1 MSPPNGSDFYG
12 GDFIKAKYFSLYK
25 FDTADFYMYMTTDE
39 IRSTYLNFFK
49 DHGHEI
55 VHSSSLVPYNDPTL
69 LFTNAGMNQ
78 FKDIY
83 LGKDRRSYIN
93 ATTSQKCVR
102 AGGKQNDLDNVGYTA
117 RHHTFF
123 EMLGNFSFG
132 GYFKKE
138 AITYAWTLLTEGFK
152 LPKESLMVTVYAEDD
167 EAYNI
172 WHKQIGLPAEK
183 IVRIGDNKGG
193 RYNSDNFWQM
203 GDTGPCGPC
212 SEIFYD
218 HGEGIWGGPPGSAE
232 EDGDRF
238 IEIWNIVFMQYNR
251 QADGTFEPL
260 GKPMIDNGLGLERIA
275 AVLQGVHSNYDI
287 DLFRDLIDNVAE
299 ILHVTDKSSKS
310 LRVISDHIRSCSFLI
325 ADGVLPSNEG
335 RGYVLRRIIRR
346 AVRHGRL
353 LGAKDVFFYKVVQK
367 LVDLMGKAYPE
378 LVEQQALIERT
389 LKKEEEQFL
398 NTLDR
403 GLALLETELE
413 KLGAERKIPGEVVF
427 KLYDTYGFP
436 ADLTQDVVR
445 DRGYIVDMDGFE
457 EEMAKQ
463 RARAKSASTFGID
476 YNKELKINLE
486 TEFTGYDHLSDEG
499 EILAMFKGIEPCN
512 EVLTDEQ
519 AVIVL
524 NKTPFYGEMGGQVGD
539 TGEIRC
545 GNNLFIVENTRHV
558 GKATIHVG
566 RVELGEFKVGDKC
579 QANVDAK
586 RRKGIVAH
594 HSATH
599 LLHSALRTV
608 LGDHVHQ
615 KGSSVGPDRLR
626 FDFSHSQ
633 PLTTLERQQVVA
645 LVNEYIRENSPICT
659 DIMAL
664 EDAKK
669 TGAMALFDEKY
680 EGQVRVVTMGDASKE
695 LCGGTHAQRTG
706 DLGYFIIINDESIA
720 SGVRRIEALT
730 GAAAIEY
737 QQALTRGFAQACNIL
752 KTDNFSVVDK
762 VKFII
767 ERTNSLEHEN
777 MLLKEKL
784 VHYECVNLANH
795 VQEIKGVKLIAA
807 RVDKYSM
814 RELRLA
820 VDELKN
826 TLKTCV
832 VVLGSVDESGEKVNL
847 IAAISKDLT
856 DKLKAGE
863 LVNTVAA
870 FVGGKGGG
878 RPDMAQ
884 AGGTKPEGL
893 DDAIKAVEPFVQE
906 RL

>member
-1 MSPPNGSDFYG
+1 
-12 GDFIKAKYFSLYK
+12 
-25 FDTADFYMYMTTDE
+25 MYMTTDE
-39 IRSTYLNFFK
+39 IRQTYLNFFK

-55 VHSSSLVPYNDPTL
+55 VRSSSLVPYNDPTL

-83 LGKDRRSYIN
+83 LGKERRSYIN
-93 ATTSQKCVR
+93 ATTAQKCVR

-167 EAYNI
+167 EAYNV
-172 WHKQIGLPAEK
+172 WHNDIGLPPEK

-218 HGEGIWGGPPGSAE
+218 HGPQIWGGPPGSPE

-287 DLFRDLIDNVAE
+287 DLFRDLIDNVAS
-299 ILHVTDKSSKS
+299 ILGVSDKSNKS

-353 LGAKDVFFYKVVQK
+353 LGAKDVFFYKVVAK
-367 LVDLMGKAYPE
+367 LVELMGKAYPE

-403 GLALLETELE
+403 GLALLDAELE
-413 KLGAERKIPGEVVF
+413 KLGAERTIPGEVVF

-445 DRGYIVDMDGFE
+445 DRGYIVDMEGFDS
-457 EEMAKQ
+457 EMQKQ
-463 RARAKSASTFGID
+463 RERSKSASTFGVD
-476 YNKELKINLE
+476 YNKELKLNAE
-486 TEFTGYDHLSDEG
+486 TVFTGYDKTEDQGKIIAL
-499 EILAMFKGIEPCN
+499 FKGIEACDQ
-512 EVLTDEQ
+512 VLTDEQ

-524 NKTPFYGEMGGQVGD
+524 DQTPFYAEKGGQVGD

-545 GNNLFIVENTRHV
+545 GHNLFIVENTKYV
-558 GKATIHVG
+558 GKAAIHVG
-566 RVELGEFKVGDKC
+566 RVELGEFKLGDEC
-579 QANVDAK
+579 RAIVNNE
-586 RRKGIVAH
+586 RRLGIRAH

-599 LLHSALRTV
+599 LLHSALRAV

-626 FDFSHSQ
+626 FDYSHPQ
-633 PLTTLERQQVVA
+633 PLSTQERQQVVA
-645 LVNEYIRENSPICT
+645 LVNQYIRANDPIIT
-659 DIMAL
+659 EVMDL
-664 EDAKK
+664 DAAKHS
-669 TGAMALFDEKY
+669 GAQALFDEKY
-680 EGQVRVVTMGDASKE
+680 EGQVRVVTMGDSSKE
-695 LCGGTHAQRTG
+695 LCGGTHASRTG
-706 DLGYFIIINDESIA
+706 DLGYFLIVCDEAIA
-720 SGVRRIEALT
+720 SGIRRIEAIT

-737 QQALTRGFAQACNIL
+737 QQTVSRVVAQACNML
-752 KTDNFSVVDK
+752 KTDNFSIVERAKYMID
-762 VKFII
+762 
-767 ERTNSLEHEN
+767 RTNALEHEN

-784 VHYECVNLANH
+784 VHVECEALAHNT
-795 VQEIKGVKLIAA
+795 QEIKGVTVLVHTFKG
-807 RVDKYSM
+807 YSI
-814 RELRLA
+814 RELRIA
-820 VDELKN
+820 ADSLKDKLPN
-826 TLKTCV
+826 SV
-832 VVLGSVDESGEKVNL
+832 VVLATVDEEGSKVNL
-847 IAAISKDLT
+847 IVAISKELT
-856 DKLKAGE
+856 AKVKAGD
-863 LVNTVAA
+863 LANTVAA
-870 FVGGKGGG
+870 QVGGKGGG
-878 RPDMAQ
+878 RPEMAQ
-884 AGGTKPEGL
+884 AGGTKVEGL
-893 DDAIKAVEPFVQE
+893 AAGLALVEPFLQE

>member
-1 MSPPNGSDFYG
+1 MAGSLGCCLVWVTLDFLH
-12 GDFIKAKYFSLYK
+12 FKSFFLM
-25 FDTADFYMYMTTDE
+25 FMTTDE

-55 VHSSSLVPYNDPTL
+55 VRSSSLVPYNDPTL

-78 FKDIY
+78 FKDVY
-83 LGKDRRSYIN
+83 LGKDRRPYTN
-93 ATTSQKCVR
+93 ATTAQKCVR

-167 EAYNI
+167 EAYDI
-172 WHKQIGLPAEK
+172 WHNIVGLPAEK

-218 HGEGIWGGPPGSAE
+218 HGPDIWGGPPGSPD

-287 DLFRDLIDNVAE
+287 DLFRSLIDNVAE

-353 LGAKDVFFYKVVQK
+353 LGAKEVFFYKVVAK
-367 LVDLMGKAYPE
+367 LVELMGHAYPE

-403 GLALLETELE
+403 GLSLLDSELE
-413 KLGAERKIPGEVVF
+413 KLGAERTIPGEVVF

-457 EEMAKQ
+457 SEMQKQ
-463 RARAKSASTFGID
+463 RERAKASSTFGID
-476 YNKELKINLE
+476 YNKELKLNAE
-486 TEFTGYDHLSDEG
+486 TEFTGYDKTQDHAK
-499 EILAMFKGIEPCN
+499 IIAMFKGIEPCN
-512 EVLTDEQ
+512 EILTDEQ

-524 NKTPFYGEMGGQVGD
+524 EKTPFYGEKGGQIGD

-545 GNNLFIVENTRHV
+545 GHNLFIVENTKYV
-558 GKATIHVG
+558 GKAIIHMG
-566 RVELGEFKVGDKC
+566 RVELGEFQMGDEC
-579 QANVDAK
+579 EAIVDAK
-586 RRKGIVAH
+586 RRKRIAAN

-599 LLHSALRTV
+599 LLHAALRAV
-608 LGDHVHQ
+608 LGDHVVQ

-626 FDFSHSQ
+626 FDFSHPH
-633 PLTTLERQQVVA
+633 PLSTQERQQVVA
-645 LVNEYIRENSPICT
+645 LVNEYICENVPIIT
-659 DIMAL
+659 DVMDL
-664 EDAKK
+664 DAAKQ

-680 EGQVRVVTMGDASKE
+680 DGQVRVVSMAPFSKE
-695 LCGGTHAQRTG
+695 LCGGTHATRTG
-706 DLGYFIIINDESIA
+706 DLGYFLIASDESIA
-720 SGVRRIEALT
+720 SGIRRIEAMT
-730 GAAAIEY
+730 GPSAIEY
-737 QQALTRGFAQACNIL
+737 QQTIGRVISQACNIL
-752 KTDNFSVVDK
+752 KTDNFSIVERMK
-762 VKFII
+762 YMI
-767 ERTNSLEHEN
+767 EHTNSIEHEN

-784 VHYECVNLANH
+784 VHLDSINLAHNA
-795 VQEIKGVKLIAA
+795 QEVKGIKVVAA
-807 RVDKYSM
+807 KTDGYSM

-826 TLKTCV
+826 SLKTCI
-832 VVLGSVDESGEKVNL
+832 VVLGSADEHSDKVNL
-847 IAAISKDLT
+847 IAAVSKDLT
-856 DKLKAGE
+856 SKLKAGD
-863 LVNTVAA
+863 LVNAVAA
-870 FVGGKGGG
+870 YVDGKGGG

-884 AGGTKPEGL
+884 AGGTKKAGL
-893 DDAIKAVEPFVQE
+893 DDAIASVVPYLQE
-906 RL
+906 HL

>member
-1 MSPPNGSDFYG
+1 MS
-12 GDFIKAKYFSLYK
+12 
-25 FDTADFYMYMTTDE
+25 TDE
-39 IRSTYLNFFK
+39 IRNTYLNFFK

-55 VHSSSLVPYNDPTL
+55 VRSSSLVPYNDPTL

-83 LGKDRRSYIN
+83 LGKDRRPYIN
-93 ATTSQKCVR
+93 ATTAQKCVR

-138 AITYAWTLLTEGFK
+138 AITYAWELLTEGFK
-152 LPKESLMVTVYAEDD
+152 LPKESLMVTVYAEDQ
-167 EAYNI
+167 EAYDI
-172 WHKQIGLPAEK
+172 WHDIVGLPDEK

-212 SEIFYD
+212 SEVFYD
-218 HGEGIWGGPPGSAE
+218 HGEGIWGGPPGSPE

-260 GKPMIDNGLGLERIA
+260 GKPMIDNGLGLERVA

-287 DLFRDLIDNVAE
+287 DLFRALIDNVAE
-299 ILHVTDKSSKS
+299 ILGVQDKSAKS

-353 LGAKDVFFYKVVQK
+353 LGARDVFFYKVVAK
-367 LVDLMGKAYPE
+367 LVELMGKAYPE

-403 GLALLETELE
+403 GLALLDSELE
-413 KLGAERKIPGEVVF
+413 KLGAERTIPGEVVF

-457 EEMAKQ
+457 SEMAKQ

-476 YNKELKINLE
+476 YNKELKLDAQ
-486 TEFTGYDHLSDEG
+486 TTFSGYDGTEDRG
-499 EILAMFKGIEPCN
+499 KIIAMFKGVDACD

-524 NKTPFYGEMGGQVGD
+524 DNTPFYAEKGGQIGD

-545 GNNLFIVENTRHV
+545 NNNLFIVENTKFV

-566 RVELGEFKVGDKC
+566 RVELGEFKVGDECK
-579 QANVDAK
+579 AIVNAK
-586 RRKGIVAH
+586 RRKDIAAH

-599 LLHSALRTV
+599 LLHSALRAV

-626 FDFSHSQ
+626 FDYSHPQ
-633 PLTTLERQQVVA
+633 PLSTQERQQVVA
-645 LVNEYIRENSPICT
+645 LVNSYIRNNNPIVT
-659 DIMAL
+659 DVMDL
-664 EDAKK
+664 ECAKQS
-669 TGAMALFDEKY
+669 GAMALFDEKY
-680 EGQVRVVTMGDASKE
+680 EGMVRVVSMGHDSKE
-695 LCGGTHAQRTG
+695 LCGGTHARRTG
-706 DLGYFIIINDESIA
+706 DLGYFIIVSDESIA

-730 GAAAIEY
+730 GEAAIEY
-737 QQALTRGFAQACNIL
+737 QQTIARIVSQACNIM
-752 KTDNFSVVDK
+752 KTDNFSFVERAK
-762 VKFII
+762 YMI
-767 ERTNSLEHEN
+767 EHTNSIEHEN

-784 VHYECVNLANH
+784 VHLECVNFAHEATELN
-795 VQEIKGVKLIAA
+795 GVKVVA
-807 RVDKYSM
+807 RKVDGYSM

-832 VVLGSVDESGEKVNL
+832 VVLGSIDEKTDKVNL
-847 IAAISKDLT
+847 IAAVSKDLT
-856 DKLKAGE
+856 GKLKAGD
-863 LVNTVAA
+863 LVNAVAA
-870 FVGGKGGG
+870 HVDGKGGG

-884 AGGTKPEGL
+884 AGGTNKNGL
-893 DDAIKAVEPFVQE
+893 DAAINAVAPFLQE

>member
-1 MSPPNGSDFYG
+1 
-12 GDFIKAKYFSLYK
+12 
-25 FDTADFYMYMTTDE
+25 MYMSTDE
-39 IRSTYLNFFK
+39 IRNTYLNFFK

-55 VHSSSLVPYNDPTL
+55 VRSSSLVPYNDPTL

-83 LGKDRRSYIN
+83 LGKDRRPYIN
-93 ATTSQKCVR
+93 ATTAQKCVR

-138 AITYAWTLLTEGFK
+138 AITYAWELLTEGFK
-152 LPKESLMVTVYAEDD
+152 LPKESLMVTVYAEDQ
-167 EAYNI
+167 EAYDI
-172 WHKQIGLPAEK
+172 WHDIVGLPDEK

-212 SEIFYD
+212 SEVFYD
-218 HGEGIWGGPPGSAE
+218 HGEGIWGGPPGSPE

-260 GKPMIDNGLGLERIA
+260 GKPMIDNGLGLERVA

-287 DLFRDLIDNVAE
+287 DLFRALIDNVAE
-299 ILHVTDKSSKS
+299 ILGVQDKSAKS

-353 LGAKDVFFYKVVQK
+353 LGAKDVFFYKVVAK
-367 LVDLMGKAYPE
+367 LVELMGKAYPE

-403 GLALLETELE
+403 GLALLDSELE
-413 KLGAERKIPGEVVF
+413 KLGAERTIPGEVVF

-457 EEMAKQ
+457 SEMAKQ

-476 YNKELKINLE
+476 YNKELKLDAQ
-486 TEFTGYDHLSDEG
+486 TTFSGYDGTEDRG
-499 EILAMFKGIEPCN
+499 KIIAMFKGVDACD

-524 NKTPFYGEMGGQVGD
+524 DNTPFYAEKGGQIGD

-545 GNNLFIVENTRHV
+545 NNNLFIVENTKFV

-566 RVELGEFKVGDKC
+566 RVELGEFKVGDECK
-579 QANVDAK
+579 AIVNAK
-586 RRKGIVAH
+586 RRKDIAAH

-599 LLHSALRTV
+599 LLHSALRAV

-626 FDFSHSQ
+626 FDYSHPQ
-633 PLTTLERQQVVA
+633 PLSTQERQQVVA
-645 LVNEYIRENSPICT
+645 LVNSYIRNNNPIVT
-659 DIMAL
+659 DVMDL
-664 EDAKK
+664 ECAKQS
-669 TGAMALFDEKY
+669 GAMALFDEKY
-680 EGQVRVVTMGDASKE
+680 EGMVRVVSMGHDSKE
-695 LCGGTHAQRTG
+695 LCGGTHARRTG
-706 DLGYFIIINDESIA
+706 DLGYFIIVSDESIA

-730 GAAAIEY
+730 GEAAIEY
-737 QQALTRGFAQACNIL
+737 QQTIARIVSQACNIM
-752 KTDNFSVVDK
+752 KTDNFSFVERAK
-762 VKFII
+762 YMI
-767 ERTNSLEHEN
+767 EHTNSIEHEN

-784 VHYECVNLANH
+784 VHLECVNFAHEATELN
-795 VQEIKGVKLIAA
+795 GVKVVA
-807 RVDKYSM
+807 RKVDGYSM

-832 VVLGSVDESGEKVNL
+832 VVLGSIDEKTDKVNL
-847 IAAISKDLT
+847 IAAVSKDLT
-856 DKLKAGE
+856 GKLKAGD
-863 LVNTVAA
+863 LVNAVAA
-870 FVGGKGGG
+870 HVDGKGGG

-884 AGGTKPEGL
+884 AGGTNKNGL
-893 DDAIKAVEPFVQE
+893 DAAINAVAPFLQE

>member
-1 MSPPNGSDFYG
+1 
-12 GDFIKAKYFSLYK
+12 
-25 FDTADFYMYMTTDE
+25 MYMTTDE
-39 IRSTYLNFFK
+39 IRQTYLNFFK

-55 VHSSSLVPYNDPTL
+55 VRSSSLVPYNDPTL

-83 LGKDRRSYIN
+83 LGKERRSYIN
-93 ATTSQKCVR
+93 ATTAQKCVR

-167 EAYNI
+167 EAYNV
-172 WHKQIGLPAEK
+172 WHNDIGLPPEK

-218 HGEGIWGGPPGSAE
+218 HGPQIWGGPPGSPE

-287 DLFRDLIDNVAE
+287 DLFRDLIDNVAA
-299 ILHVTDKSSKS
+299 ILGVSDKSNKS

-353 LGAKDVFFYKVVQK
+353 LGAKDVFFYKVVAK
-367 LVDLMGKAYPE
+367 LVELMGKAYPE

-403 GLALLETELE
+403 GLALLDAELE
-413 KLGAERKIPGEVVF
+413 KLGAERTIPGEVVF

-445 DRGYIVDMDGFE
+445 DRGYIVDMEGFDS
-457 EEMAKQ
+457 EMQKQ
-463 RARAKSASTFGID
+463 RERSKSASTFGVD
-476 YNKELKINLE
+476 YNKELKLNAE
-486 TEFTGYDHLSDEG
+486 TVFTGYDKTEDQGKIIAL
-499 EILAMFKGIEPCN
+499 FKGIEACDQ
-512 EVLTDEQ
+512 VLTDEQ

-524 NKTPFYGEMGGQVGD
+524 DQTPFYAEKGGQVGD

-545 GNNLFIVENTRHV
+545 GHNLFIVENTKYV
-558 GKATIHVG
+558 GKAAIHVG
-566 RVELGEFKVGDKC
+566 RVELGEFKLGDEC
-579 QANVDAK
+579 RAIVNNE
-586 RRKGIVAH
+586 RRLGIRAH

-599 LLHSALRTV
+599 LLHSALRAV

-626 FDFSHSQ
+626 FDYSHPQ
-633 PLTTLERQQVVA
+633 PLSTQERQQVVA
-645 LVNEYIRENSPICT
+645 LVNQYIRANDPIVT
-659 DIMAL
+659 EVMDL
-664 EDAKK
+664 EAAKQS
-669 TGAMALFDEKY
+669 GAQALFDEKY
-680 EGQVRVVTMGDASKE
+680 EGQVRVVTMGDSSKE
-695 LCGGTHAQRTG
+695 LCGGTHASRTG
-706 DLGYFIIINDESIA
+706 DLGYFLIVSDEAIA
-720 SGVRRIEALT
+720 SGIRRIEAIT

-737 QQALTRGFAQACNIL
+737 QQTVSRVVAQACNML
-752 KTDNFSVVDK
+752 KTDNFSIVERAKYMID
-762 VKFII
+762 
-767 ERTNSLEHEN
+767 RTNALEHEN

-784 VHYECVNLANH
+784 VHVECEALAHNT
-795 VQEIKGVKLIAA
+795 QEIKGVTVLVHTFKG
-807 RVDKYSM
+807 YSI
-814 RELRLA
+814 RELRIA
-820 VDELKN
+820 ADSLKDKLPN
-826 TLKTCV
+826 SV
-832 VVLGSVDESGEKVNL
+832 VVLATVDEEGSKVNL
-847 IAAISKDLT
+847 IVAISKELT
-856 DKLKAGE
+856 AKVKAGD
-863 LVNTVAA
+863 LANTVAA
-870 FVGGKGGG
+870 QVGGKGGG
-878 RPDMAQ
+878 RPEMAQ
-884 AGGTKPEGL
+884 AGGTKVEGL
-893 DDAIKAVEPFVQE
+893 AAGLALVEPFLQE

>member
-1 MSPPNGSDFYG
+1 
-12 GDFIKAKYFSLYK
+12 
-25 FDTADFYMYMTTDE
+25 MYMTTDE
-39 IRSTYLNFFK
+39 IRQTYLNFFK

-55 VHSSSLVPYNDPTL
+55 VRSSSLVPYNDPTL

-83 LGKDRRSYIN
+83 LGKERRPYIN

-138 AITYAWTLLTEGFK
+138 AITYAWTLLTEAFK

-167 EAYNI
+167 EAYNV
-172 WHKQIGLPAEK
+172 WHNVIGLPAEK

-218 HGEGIWGGPPGSAE
+218 HGPQIWGGPPGSPE

-260 GKPMIDNGLGLERIA
+260 GKPMIDNGMGLERIA

-287 DLFRDLIDNVAE
+287 DLFRALIDNVAE
-299 ILHVTDKSSKS
+299 ILGVSDKSNKS

-353 LGAKDVFFYKVVQK
+353 LGAKDVFFYKVVAK
-367 LVDLMGKAYPE
+367 LVELMGKAYPE

-403 GLALLETELE
+403 GLALLDAELE
-413 KLGAERKIPGEVVF
+413 KLGAERTIPGEVVF

-445 DRGYIVDMDGFE
+445 DRGYIVDMDGFDS
-457 EEMAKQ
+457 EMQKQ
-463 RARAKSASTFGID
+463 RERSKSASTFGID
-476 YNKELKINLE
+476 YNKELKINTE
-486 TEFTGYDHLSDEG
+486 TEFTGYDQTEDEG
-499 EILAMFKGIEPCN
+499 KVIALFKGIEPCDS
-512 EVLTDEQ
+512 VLTDEQ
-519 AVIVL
+519 AVLVL
-524 NKTPFYGEMGGQVGD
+524 DKTPFYAEKGGQVGD

-545 GNNLFIVENTRHV
+545 GHNLFIVENTKFV
-558 GKATIHVG
+558 GKAAIHVG
-566 RVELGEFKVGDKC
+566 RVELGEFKVGDEC
-579 QANVDAK
+579 HAK
-586 RRKGIVAH
+586 VNAERRLGIRAH

-599 LLHSALRTV
+599 LLHAALREV

-626 FDFSHSQ
+626 FDYSHPQ
-633 PLTTLERQQVVA
+633 PLSTQERQQVVA
-645 LVNEYIRENSPICT
+645 LVNSYIRANDPIVT
-659 DIMAL
+659 EVMDL
-664 EDAKK
+664 DAAKQS
-669 TGAMALFDEKY
+669 GAQALFDEKY
-680 EGQVRVVTMGDASKE
+680 EGQVRVVTMGKSSKE
-695 LCGGTHAQRTG
+695 LCGGTHASRTG
-706 DLGYFIIINDESIA
+706 DLGYFLIVSDEAIA
-720 SGVRRIEALT
+720 SGIRRIEAIT

-737 QQALTRGFAQACNIL
+737 QQTVSRVVAQACNLL
-752 KTDNFSVVDK
+752 KTDNFSFV
-762 VKFII
+762 
-767 ERTNSLEHEN
+767 ERAKYMIDHTNALEHEN

-784 VHYECVNLANH
+784 VHVECEALAH
-795 VQEIKGVKLIAA
+795 KTQEIKGVTVLVHKF
-807 RVDKYSM
+807 KGYSI
-814 RELRLA
+814 RELRIAADTLTNKLPNSIVVLA
-820 VDELKN
+820 TVDEEG
-826 TLKTCV
+826 T
-832 VVLGSVDESGEKVNL
+832 KVNL
-847 IAAISKDLT
+847 IVAISKELT
-856 DKLKAGE
+856 SKIKAGD
-863 LVNTVAA
+863 LANAVATH
-870 FVGGKGGG
+870 VGGKGGG
-878 RPDMAQ
+878 RPEMAQ
-884 AGGTKPEGL
+884 AGGTKVEGL
-893 DDAIKAVEPFVQE
+893 DEALATVEPFLQE

>member
-1 MSPPNGSDFYG
+1 
-12 GDFIKAKYFSLYK
+12 
-25 FDTADFYMYMTTDE
+25 MYMTTDE

-55 VHSSSLVPYNDPTL
+55 VRSSSLVPYNDPTL

-78 FKDIY
+78 FKDVY
-83 LGKDRRSYIN
+83 LGKERRPYIN
-93 ATTSQKCVR
+93 ATTAQKCVR

-167 EAYNI
+167 EAYDVWHNI
-172 WHKQIGLPAEK
+172 IGLPEDK

-218 HGEGIWGGPPGSAE
+218 HGPEIWGGPPGSPD

-287 DLFRDLIDNVAE
+287 DLFRALIDNVAE
-299 ILHVTDKSSKS
+299 ILNVSDKSSKS

-353 LGAKDVFFYKVVQK
+353 LGAKEVFFYKVVAK
-367 LVDLMGKAYPE
+367 LVELMGKAYPE

-403 GLALLETELE
+403 GLALLDKELE
-413 KLGAERKIPGEVVF
+413 KLGAERTIPGEVVF

-445 DRGYIVDMDGFE
+445 DRGYVVDMDGFE
-457 EEMAKQ
+457 SEMSKQ
-463 RARAKSASTFGID
+463 RARAKSASTFGLD
-476 YNKELKINLE
+476 YNQELKINVE
-486 TEFTGYDHLSDEG
+486 TEFTGYDKTSDQAK
-499 EILAMFKGIEPCN
+499 IIALFKGIEPCD

-524 NKTPFYGEMGGQVGD
+524 EKSPFYAEKGGQVGD

-545 GNNLFIVENTRHV
+545 GHNLFIVENTKFV
-558 GKATIHVG
+558 GKAIIHIG
-566 RVELGEFKVGDKC
+566 RVELGEFKVGDEC
-579 QANVDAK
+579 EALVDAK
-586 RRKGIVAH
+586 RRKRIAAN

-599 LLHSALRTV
+599 LLHSALREV
-608 LGDHVHQ
+608 LGDHVMQ
-615 KGSSVGPDRLR
+615 KGSSVGPERLR
-626 FDFSHSQ
+626 FDFSHPH
-633 PLTTLERQQVVA
+633 PLSTQERQQVVA
-645 LVNEYIRENSPICT
+645 LVNEYICDNVPICT
-659 DIMAL
+659 DVMDL
-664 EDAKK
+664 DAAKA
-669 TGAMALFDEKY
+669 TGAMALFNEKY
-680 EGQVRVVTMGDASKE
+680 EGEVRVVSMGPFSKE
-695 LCGGTHAQRTG
+695 LCGGTHAHRTG
-706 DLGYFIIINDESIA
+706 DLGYFLIASDEAIA
-720 SGVRRIEALT
+720 SGIRRIEAMT
-730 GAAAIEY
+730 GPSAIEY
-737 QQALTRGFAQACNIL
+737 QQTISRVVAQACNIL
-752 KTDNFSVVDK
+752 KADNFSIVDRM
-762 VKFII
+762 KFMI
-767 ERTNSLEHEN
+767 EHTNSIEHEN

-784 VHYECVNLANH
+784 VHLDCVNLAH
-795 VQEIKGVKLIAA
+795 SAQEINGVKVIAA
-807 RVDKYSM
+807 KTDGYSK

-820 VDELKN
+820 ADELVH
-826 TLKTCV
+826 TLKSCV
-832 VVLGSVDESGEKVNL
+832 VVLGSPEAHEDKVSL
-847 IAAISKDLT
+847 IAAVSPDLT
-856 DKLKAGE
+856 AKVPANE
-863 LVNTVAA
+863 LVNAVAA
-870 FVGGKGGG
+870 YVGGKGGG
-878 RPDMAQ
+878 RPYVAQ
-884 AGGTKPEGL
+884 AGGTNKAGL
-893 DDAIKAVEPFVQE
+893 DDAIASVVPYLQE

>member
-1 MSPPNGSDFYG
+1 MS
-12 GDFIKAKYFSLYK
+12 
-25 FDTADFYMYMTTDE
+25 TDE
-39 IRSTYLNFFK
+39 IRNTYLNFFK

-55 VHSSSLVPYNDPTL
+55 VRSSSLVPYNDPTL

-83 LGKDRRSYIN
+83 LGKDRRPYIN
-93 ATTSQKCVR
+93 ATTAQKCVR

-138 AITYAWTLLTEGFK
+138 AITYAWELLTEGFK
-152 LPKESLMVTVYAEDD
+152 LPKESLMVTVYAEDQ
-167 EAYNI
+167 EAYDI
-172 WHKQIGLPAEK
+172 WHDIVGLPDEK

-212 SEIFYD
+212 SEVFYD
-218 HGEGIWGGPPGSAE
+218 HGEGIWGGPPGSPE

-260 GKPMIDNGLGLERIA
+260 GKPMIDNGLGLERVA

-287 DLFRDLIDNVAE
+287 DLFRALIDNVAE
-299 ILHVTDKSSKS
+299 ILGVQDKSSKS

-353 LGAKDVFFYKVVQK
+353 LGAKDVFFYKVVAK
-367 LVDLMGKAYPE
+367 LVELMGKAYPE

-403 GLALLETELE
+403 GLALLDSELE
-413 KLGAERKIPGEVVF
+413 KLGAERTIPGEVVF

-457 EEMAKQ
+457 SEMAKQ

-476 YNKELKINLE
+476 YNKELKLDAQ
-486 TEFTGYDHLSDEG
+486 TTFSGYDRTEDQG
-499 EILAMFKGIEPCN
+499 KIIAMFKGVDACD

-524 NKTPFYGEMGGQVGD
+524 DNTPFYAEKGGQIGD

-545 GNNLFIVENTRHV
+545 NNNLFIVENTKFV

-566 RVELGEFKVGDKC
+566 RVELGEFKVGDECK
-579 QANVDAK
+579 AIVNAK
-586 RRKGIVAH
+586 RRKDIAAH

-599 LLHSALRTV
+599 LLHSALRVV

-626 FDFSHSQ
+626 FDYSHPQ
-633 PLTTLERQQVVA
+633 PLTTQERQQVVA
-645 LVNEYIRENSPICT
+645 LVNSYIRNNNPIVT
-659 DIMAL
+659 DVMDL
-664 EDAKK
+664 ECAKQS
-669 TGAMALFDEKY
+669 GAMALFDEKY
-680 EGQVRVVTMGDASKE
+680 EGQVRVVSMGDDSKE
-695 LCGGTHAQRTG
+695 LCGGTHAKRTG
-706 DLGYFIIINDESIA
+706 DLGYFIIVSDESIA

-730 GAAAIEY
+730 GEAAIEY
-737 QQALTRGFAQACNIL
+737 QQTIARIVSQACNIM
-752 KTDNFSVVDK
+752 KTDNFSFVERAK
-762 VKFII
+762 YMI
-767 ERTNSLEHEN
+767 EHTNSIEHEN

-784 VHYECVNLANH
+784 VHLECVNFAHEATELN
-795 VQEIKGVKLIAA
+795 GVKVVA
-807 RVDKYSM
+807 RKVDGYSM

-832 VVLGSVDESGEKVNL
+832 VVLGSIDEKTDKVNL
-847 IAAISKDLT
+847 IAAVSKDLT
-856 DKLKAGE
+856 GKLKAGD
-863 LVNTVAA
+863 LVNAVAA
-870 FVGGKGGG
+870 HVDGKGGG

-884 AGGTKPEGL
+884 AGGTNKNGL
-893 DDAIKAVEPFVQE
+893 DAAINAVAPFLQE

>member
-1 MSPPNGSDFYG
+1 MS
-12 GDFIKAKYFSLYK
+12 
-25 FDTADFYMYMTTDE
+25 TDE
-39 IRSTYLNFFK
+39 IRNTYLNFFK

-55 VHSSSLVPYNDPTL
+55 VRSSSLVPYNDPTL

-83 LGKDRRSYIN
+83 LGKDRRPYIN
-93 ATTSQKCVR
+93 ATTAQKCVR

-138 AITYAWTLLTEGFK
+138 AITYAWELLTEGFK
-152 LPKESLMVTVYAEDD
+152 LPKESLMVTVYAEDQ
-167 EAYNI
+167 EAYDI
-172 WHKQIGLPAEK
+172 WHDIVGLPDEK

-212 SEIFYD
+212 SEVFYD
-218 HGEGIWGGPPGSAE
+218 HGEGIWGGPPGSPE

-260 GKPMIDNGLGLERIA
+260 GKPMIDNGLGLERVA

-287 DLFRDLIDNVAE
+287 DLFRALIDNVAE
-299 ILHVTDKSSKS
+299 ILGVQDKSAKS

-353 LGAKDVFFYKVVQK
+353 LGAKDVFFYKVVAK
-367 LVDLMGKAYPE
+367 LVELMGKAYPE

-403 GLALLETELE
+403 GLALLDSELE
-413 KLGAERKIPGEVVF
+413 KLGAERTIPGEVVF

-457 EEMAKQ
+457 SEMAKQ

-476 YNKELKINLE
+476 YNKELKLDAQ
-486 TEFTGYDHLSDEG
+486 TTFSGYDRTEDQG
-499 EILAMFKGIEPCN
+499 KIIAMFKGVDACD

-524 NKTPFYGEMGGQVGD
+524 DNTPFYAEKGGQIGD

-545 GNNLFIVENTRHV
+545 NNNLFIVENTKFV

-566 RVELGEFKVGDKC
+566 RVELGEFKVGDECK
-579 QANVDAK
+579 AIVNAK
-586 RRKGIVAH
+586 RRKDIAAH

-626 FDFSHSQ
+626 FDYSHPQ
-633 PLTTLERQQVVA
+633 PLSTQERQQVVA
-645 LVNEYIRENSPICT
+645 LVNSYIRNNNPIVT
-659 DIMAL
+659 DVMDL
-664 EDAKK
+664 ECAKQS
-669 TGAMALFDEKY
+669 GAMALFDEKY
-680 EGQVRVVTMGDASKE
+680 EGQVRVVSMGDDSKE
-695 LCGGTHAQRTG
+695 LCGGTHAKRTG
-706 DLGYFIIINDESIA
+706 DLGYFIIVSDESIA

-730 GAAAIEY
+730 GEAAIEY
-737 QQALTRGFAQACNIL
+737 QQTIARIVSQACNIM
-752 KTDNFSVVDK
+752 KTDNFSFVERAK
-762 VKFII
+762 YMI
-767 ERTNSLEHEN
+767 EHTNSIEHEN

-784 VHYECVNLANH
+784 VHLECVNFAHEATELN
-795 VQEIKGVKLIAA
+795 GVKVVA
-807 RVDKYSM
+807 RKVDGYSM

-832 VVLGSVDESGEKVNL
+832 VVLGSIDEKTDKVNL
-847 IAAISKDLT
+847 IAAVSKDLT
-856 DKLKAGE
+856 GKLKAGD
-863 LVNTVAA
+863 LVNAVAA
-870 FVGGKGGG
+870 HVDGKGGG

-884 AGGTKPEGL
+884 AGGTNKNGL
-893 DDAIKAVEPFVQE
+893 DAAINAVAPFLQE

>member
-1 MSPPNGSDFYG
+1 
-12 GDFIKAKYFSLYK
+12 
-25 FDTADFYMYMTTDE
+25 MYMSTDE
-39 IRSTYLNFFK
+39 IRNTYLNFFK

-55 VHSSSLVPYNDPTL
+55 VRSSSLVPYNDPTL

-83 LGKDRRSYIN
+83 LGKDRRPYIN
-93 ATTSQKCVR
+93 ATTAQKCVR

-138 AITYAWTLLTEGFK
+138 AITYAWELLTEGFK
-152 LPKESLMVTVYAEDD
+152 LPKESLMVTVYAEDQ
-167 EAYNI
+167 EAYDI
-172 WHKQIGLPAEK
+172 WHDIVGLPDEK

-212 SEIFYD
+212 SEVFYD
-218 HGEGIWGGPPGSAE
+218 HGEGIWGGPPGSPE

-260 GKPMIDNGLGLERIA
+260 GKPMIDNGLGLERVA

-287 DLFRDLIDNVAE
+287 DLFRALIDNVAE
-299 ILHVTDKSSKS
+299 ILGVQDKSAKS

-353 LGAKDVFFYKVVQK
+353 LGAKDVFFYKVVAK
-367 LVDLMGKAYPE
+367 LVELMGKAYPE

-403 GLALLETELE
+403 GLALLDSELE
-413 KLGAERKIPGEVVF
+413 KLGAERTIPGEVVF

-457 EEMAKQ
+457 SEMAKQ

-476 YNKELKINLE
+476 YNKELKLDAQ
-486 TEFTGYDHLSDEG
+486 TTFSGYDGTEDRG
-499 EILAMFKGIEPCN
+499 KIIAMFKGVDACD

-524 NKTPFYGEMGGQVGD
+524 DNTPFYAEKGGQIGD

-545 GNNLFIVENTRHV
+545 NNNLFIVENTKFV

-566 RVELGEFKVGDKC
+566 RVELGEFKVGDECK
-579 QANVDAK
+579 AIVNAK
-586 RRKGIVAH
+586 RRKDIAAH

-599 LLHSALRTV
+599 LLHSALRVV

-626 FDFSHSQ
+626 FDYSHPQ
-633 PLTTLERQQVVA
+633 PLSTQERQQVVA
-645 LVNEYIRENSPICT
+645 LVNSYIRNNNPIVT
-659 DIMAL
+659 DVMDL
-664 EDAKK
+664 ECAKQS
-669 TGAMALFDEKY
+669 GAMALFDEKY
-680 EGQVRVVTMGDASKE
+680 EGMVRVVSMGHDSKE
-695 LCGGTHAQRTG
+695 LCGGTHARRTG
-706 DLGYFIIINDESIA
+706 DLGYFIIVSDESIA

-730 GAAAIEY
+730 GEAAIEY
-737 QQALTRGFAQACNIL
+737 QQTIARIVSQACNIM
-752 KTDNFSVVDK
+752 KTDNFSFVERAK
-762 VKFII
+762 YMI
-767 ERTNSLEHEN
+767 EHTNSIEHEN

-784 VHYECVNLANH
+784 VHLECVNFAHEATELN
-795 VQEIKGVKLIAA
+795 GVKVVA
-807 RVDKYSM
+807 RKVDGYSM

-832 VVLGSVDESGEKVNL
+832 VVLGSIDEKTDKVNL
-847 IAAISKDLT
+847 IAAVSKDLT
-856 DKLKAGE
+856 GKLKAGD
-863 LVNTVAA
+863 LVNAVAA
-870 FVGGKGGG
+870 HVDGKGGG

-884 AGGTKPEGL
+884 AGGTNKNGL
-893 DDAIKAVEPFVQE
+893 DAAINAVAPFLQE

>member
-1 MSPPNGSDFYG
+1 
-12 GDFIKAKYFSLYK
+12 
-25 FDTADFYMYMTTDE
+25 MYMTTDE

-55 VHSSSLVPYNDPTL
+55 VRSSSLVPYNDPTL

-78 FKDIY
+78 FKDVY
-83 LGKDRRSYIN
+83 LGKERRPYIN
-93 ATTSQKCVR
+93 ATTAQKCVR

-167 EAYNI
+167 EAYDVWHNI
-172 WHKQIGLPAEK
+172 IGLPEDK

-218 HGEGIWGGPPGSAE
+218 HGPEIWGGPPGSPD

-287 DLFRDLIDNVAE
+287 DLFRALIDNVAE
-299 ILHVTDKSSKS
+299 ILNVSDKSSKS

-353 LGAKDVFFYKVVQK
+353 LGAKEVFFYKVVAK
-367 LVDLMGKAYPE
+367 LVELMGKAYPE

-403 GLALLETELE
+403 GLALLDKELE
-413 KLGAERKIPGEVVF
+413 KLGAERTIPGEVVF

-445 DRGYIVDMDGFE
+445 DRGYVVDMDGFE
-457 EEMAKQ
+457 SEMSKQ
-463 RARAKSASTFGID
+463 RARAKSASTFGLD
-476 YNKELKINLE
+476 YNQELKINVE
-486 TEFTGYDHLSDEG
+486 TEFTGYDKTSDQAK
-499 EILAMFKGIEPCN
+499 IIALFKGIEPCD

-524 NKTPFYGEMGGQVGD
+524 EKSPFYAEKGGQVGD

-545 GNNLFIVENTRHV
+545 GHNLFIVENTKFV
-558 GKATIHVG
+558 GKAIIHIG
-566 RVELGEFKVGDKC
+566 RVELGEFKVGDEC
-579 QANVDAK
+579 EALVDAK
-586 RRKGIVAH
+586 RRKRIAAN

-599 LLHSALRTV
+599 LLHSALREV
-608 LGDHVHQ
+608 LGDHVMQ
-615 KGSSVGPDRLR
+615 KGSSVGPERLR
-626 FDFSHSQ
+626 FDFSHPH
-633 PLTTLERQQVVA
+633 PLSTQERQQVVA
-645 LVNEYIRENSPICT
+645 LVNEYICDNVPICT
-659 DIMAL
+659 DVMDL
-664 EDAKK
+664 DAAKA
-669 TGAMALFDEKY
+669 TGAMALFNEKY
-680 EGQVRVVTMGDASKE
+680 EGEVRVVSMDPFSKE
-695 LCGGTHAQRTG
+695 LCGGTHAHRTG
-706 DLGYFIIINDESIA
+706 DLGYFLIASDEAIA
-720 SGVRRIEALT
+720 SGIRRIEAMT
-730 GAAAIEY
+730 GPSAIEY
-737 QQALTRGFAQACNIL
+737 QQTISRVVAQACNIL
-752 KTDNFSVVDK
+752 KADNFSIVDRMK
-762 VKFII
+762 YMI
-767 ERTNSLEHEN
+767 EHTNSIEHEN

-784 VHYECVNLANH
+784 VHLDCVNLAH
-795 VQEIKGVKLIAA
+795 SAQEINGVKVIAA
-807 RVDKYSM
+807 KTDGYSK

-820 VDELKN
+820 ADELVH
-826 TLKTCV
+826 TLKSCV
-832 VVLGSVDESGEKVNL
+832 VVLGSPEEHEDKVSL
-847 IAAISKDLT
+847 IAAVSPDLT
-856 DKLKAGE
+856 AKVPANE
-863 LVNTVAA
+863 LVNAVAA
-870 FVGGKGGG
+870 YVGGKGGG
-878 RPDMAQ
+878 RPYVAQ
-884 AGGTKPEGL
+884 AGGTNKAGL
-893 DDAIKAVEPFVQE
+893 DDAIASVVPYLQE

>member
-1 MSPPNGSDFYG
+1 
-12 GDFIKAKYFSLYK
+12 
-25 FDTADFYMYMTTDE
+25 MYMSTDE
-39 IRSTYLNFFK
+39 IRNTYLNFFK

-55 VHSSSLVPYNDPTL
+55 VRSSSLVPYNDPTL

-83 LGKDRRSYIN
+83 LGKDRRPYIN
-93 ATTSQKCVR
+93 ATTAQKCVR

-138 AITYAWTLLTEGFK
+138 AITYAWELLTEGFK
-152 LPKESLMVTVYAEDD
+152 LPKESLMVTVYAEDQ
-167 EAYNI
+167 EAYDI
-172 WHKQIGLPAEK
+172 WHDIVGLPDEK

-212 SEIFYD
+212 SEVFYD
-218 HGEGIWGGPPGSAE
+218 HGEGIWGGPPGSPE

-287 DLFRDLIDNVAE
+287 DLFRALIDNVAE
-299 ILHVTDKSSKS
+299 ILGVQDKSAKS

-353 LGAKDVFFYKVVQK
+353 LGAKDVFFYKVVAK
-367 LVDLMGKAYPE
+367 LVELMGKAYPE

-403 GLALLETELE
+403 GLALLDSELE
-413 KLGAERKIPGEVVF
+413 KLGAERTIPGEVVF

-457 EEMAKQ
+457 SEMAKQ

-476 YNKELKINLE
+476 YNKELKLDAQTTFSGYE
-486 TEFTGYDHLSDEG
+486 GTEDQGK
-499 EILAMFKGIEPCN
+499 IIAMFKGVDACD

-524 NKTPFYGEMGGQVGD
+524 DNTPFYAEKGGQIGD

-545 GNNLFIVENTRHV
+545 NNNLFIVENTKFV

-566 RVELGEFKVGDKC
+566 RVELGEFKVGDECK
-579 QANVDAK
+579 AIVNAK
-586 RRKGIVAH
+586 RRKDIAAH

-599 LLHSALRTV
+599 LLHSALRAV

-626 FDFSHSQ
+626 FDYSHPQ
-633 PLTTLERQQVVA
+633 PLSTQERQQVVA
-645 LVNEYIRENSPICT
+645 LVNSYIRNNNPIVT
-659 DIMAL
+659 DVMDL
-664 EDAKK
+664 ECAKQS
-669 TGAMALFDEKY
+669 GAMALFDEKY
-680 EGQVRVVTMGDASKE
+680 EGQVRVVSMGDDSKE
-695 LCGGTHAQRTG
+695 LCGGTHAKRTG
-706 DLGYFIIINDESIA
+706 DLGYFIIVSDESIA

-730 GAAAIEY
+730 GEAAIEY
-737 QQALTRGFAQACNIL
+737 QQTIARIVSQACNIM
-752 KTDNFSVVDK
+752 KTDNFSFVERAK
-762 VKFII
+762 YMI
-767 ERTNSLEHEN
+767 EHTNSIEHEN

-784 VHYECVNLANH
+784 VHLECVNFAHEATELN
-795 VQEIKGVKLIAA
+795 GVKVVA
-807 RVDKYSM
+807 RKVDGYSM

-832 VVLGSVDESGEKVNL
+832 VVLGSIDEKTDKVNL
-847 IAAISKDLT
+847 IAAVSKDLT
-856 DKLKAGE
+856 GKLKAGD
-863 LVNTVAA
+863 LVNAVAA
-870 FVGGKGGG
+870 HVDGKGGG

-884 AGGTKPEGL
+884 AGGTNKNGL
-893 DDAIKAVEPFVQE
+893 DAAINAVAPFLQE